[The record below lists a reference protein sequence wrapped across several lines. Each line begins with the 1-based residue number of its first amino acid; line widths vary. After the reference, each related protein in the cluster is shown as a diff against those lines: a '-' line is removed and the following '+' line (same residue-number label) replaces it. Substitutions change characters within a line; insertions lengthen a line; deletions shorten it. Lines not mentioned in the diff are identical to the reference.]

1 MTIPSD
7 PEALL
12 RRDAAA
18 AALTAAGYPIAK
30 ASLAWYATMGGGPMF
45 QRFGRYPLYK
55 WGDALSWARDRLTRP
70 VRSTSELDRPA
81 A

>member
-7 PEALL
+7 PETLL

-18 AALTAAGYPIAK
+18 AALTAAGFPTAK
-30 ASLAWYATMGGGPMF
+30 ATLAWYATMGGGPKF
-45 QRFGRYPLYK
+45 RYYTRYPLYR
-55 WGDALSWARDRLTRP
+55 WGDLLGWAESRLGPLVT
-70 VRSTSELDRPA
+70 STSELDRPA